1 MNQKHMDS
9 ISLEVY
15 VGLKIKGEK
24 CVVLGYVSKEKCLK
38 NNTRCLQN
46 RKHALLLE
54 ARAIAV
60 EQEASLMTLKLKN
73 MHEGRPSKVCCCVGS
88 LLRCPGTL

>member
-15 VGLKIKGEK
+15 VGLNIKGEK

-38 NNTRCLQN
+38 NNTRCF
-46 RKHALLLE
+46 
-54 ARAIAV
+54 
-60 EQEASLMTLKLKN
+60 LK
-73 MHEGRPSKVCCCVGS
+73 
-88 LLRCPGTL
+88 PG